1 MTAYEQQAESIYNRL
16 IETERQAEPNLL
28 FLCSYLLGHISLVS
42 AEQGET
48 ATEFN
53 LRVEQSLE
61 DAFKIDKLSA
71 EDLQIG
77 RASCRERVGSLAGA

>member
-16 IETERQAEPNLL
+16 IEMENGAEPNQL

-48 ATEFN
+48 ATEFDQ
-53 LRVEQSLE
+53 RVETSLE
-61 DAFKIDKLSA
+61 DAFKIDQLSA
-71 EDLQIG
+71 EDLHDI
-77 RASCRERVGSLAGA
+77 RSLWVEISETAK

>member
-16 IETERQAEPNLL
+16 IEMENGAEPNQL

-48 ATEFN
+48 ATEFDQ
-53 LRVEQSLE
+53 RVEISLE
-61 DAFKIDKLSA
+61 DAFKIDQLSA
-71 EDLQIG
+71 EDLHDI
-77 RASCRERVGSLAGA
+77 RSLWVEISETAK

>member
-48 ATEFN
+48 AAEFN
-53 LRVEQSLE
+53 LRVEQSLD
-61 DAFKIDKLSA
+61 DAFKIDKLST
-71 EDLQIG
+71 EDLHDI
-77 RASCRERVGSLAGA
+77 RALWVQLSETSI

>member
-61 DAFKIDKLSA
+61 DAFKIDELSA
-71 EDLQIG
+71 EDLHDI
-77 RASCRERVGSLAGA
+77 RALWVQLSETSI